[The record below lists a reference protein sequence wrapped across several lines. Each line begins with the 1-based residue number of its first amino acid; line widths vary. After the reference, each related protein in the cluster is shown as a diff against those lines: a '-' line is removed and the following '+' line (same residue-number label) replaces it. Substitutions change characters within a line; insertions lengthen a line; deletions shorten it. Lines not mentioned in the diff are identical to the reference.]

1 MVACRRMPVLATFLA
16 LVGCSASE
24 TKPDTSTTPAQTDAA
39 SDTSVDPDAGS
50 DGTLP
55 ADVSEESDPWQT
67 DAQDVGA
74 PETPVDTGAAD
85 IVDDSAV
92 AADAPEGGYDVGAA
106 ADASDDFMPPDA
118 GVSTTGAWPQ
128 SSYAS
133 LPEDVTVSVDG
144 TVLSTSVSLPS
155 DAWVVVSS
163 DGRYG
168 PSGALA
174 ANVYITVDGGKVS
187 NDSYIDWTHSTNPQ
201 QHCFNA
207 LGALVLDAGTH
218 DVRLVADVIDGA
230 FYVGSGTNLAVMVHP
245 AEQVSV
251 RVLGQDSA
259 AFAYTTAGIGDGT
272 APPHDPVATSVL
284 ALPVPTDVVALA
296 SGRSYHAGSGA
307 GTYGDAMW
315 GIHLDGSYVGN
326 AAGLW
331 TVNDLWTGAETQA
344 PMFLH
349 AFLPSLAAGQH
360 GLSLDASEFPWG
372 GDEDTVQYRVGAGTR
387 LITLAGG
394 MTVRGSAPISQA
406 QYDTTDYVGI
416 GTDQG
421 WPGVPAV
428 GTDVV
433 LSSADFDVPPGHSGV
448 IMFVA
453 KSRVQGDPSDDGGT
467 VSLRLKLD
475 GSFVGPVGI
484 QQLAYP
490 DAVSQRTIATSYLS
504 AGAGA
509 LAPGHHT
516 IQAVARADGSFVHL
530 AMVKDLPL
538 LWFD

>member
-1 MVACRRMPVLATFLA
+1 MFASRRLPTLAAVFAT
-16 LVGCSASE
+16 VGCSASE
-24 TKPDTSTTPAQTDAA
+24 TRPEASTTPAQTDAA
-39 SDTSVDPDAGS
+39 SDTSLAPDAGS
-50 DGTLP
+50 DGAP
-55 ADVSEESDPWQT
+55 AADATDASDSWQP
-67 DAQDVGA
+67 DAQDAGA
-74 PETPVDTGAAD
+74 PDTPVDTASAD
-85 IVDDSAV
+85 AEEDSTV
-92 AADAPEGGYDVGAA
+92 TVDAPEGGNDSGVATDAPDDVA
-106 ADASDDFMPPDA
+106 PPDA
-118 GVSTTGAWPQ
+118 GASAIGAWPE
-128 SSYAS
+128 SAYAS
-133 LPEDVTVSVDG
+133 LAHDVTVSVDG
-144 TVLSTSVSLPS
+144 AVLSTSVGLPS

-168 PSGALA
+168 PGGGRV
-174 ANVYITVDGGKVS
+174 ANVYITVDGAKVS

-207 LGALVLDAGTH
+207 IGALALGAGTH
-218 DVRLVADVIDGA
+218 DVRLVADVVDGA

-259 AFAYTTAGIGDGT
+259 TFAYTTAGIGDGT
-272 APPHDPVATSVL
+272 APPHDPVVTSVL

-315 GIHLDGSYVGN
+315 GIHLDGAYVGN

-331 TVNDLWTGAETQA
+331 TVNDIWTGAETQA

-349 AFLPSLAAGQH
+349 AFLPLMAAGQH
-360 GLSLDASEFPWG
+360 HLSLDASEFPWG
-372 GDEDTVQYRVGAGTR
+372 SDEDTVQYRVGSGTR
-387 LITLAGG
+387 LVTLAGG
-394 MTVRGSAPISQA
+394 MTVRGGAPISQA
-406 QYDTTDYVGI
+406 LYDTTDYVGI
-416 GTDQG
+416 GTDQS
-421 WPGVPAV
+421 WPGVPPV
-428 GTDVV
+428 ETDVV

-448 IMFVA
+448 VMFVA
-453 KSRVQGDPSDDGGT
+453 KSRVQGDPSDTGGT

-475 GSFVGPVGI
+475 GTFVGSVGI

-490 DAVSQRTIATSYLS
+490 DAVSQRTIGTSYLS
-504 AGAGA
+504 AGSAA
-509 LAPGHHT
+509 LGPGHHT
-516 IQAVARADGSFVHL
+516 IQAIARADGSFLHL